1 MPLGEE
7 EHPWTIP
14 TGRTRRGGIRR
25 AGCDA
30 TAGQV
35 VPLMAGLL
43 ALAAVVL
50 VGLVALGN
58 LVAQRAQAQTA
69 ADAAAL
75 AGAAQRRSRPAVTV
89 AADNDGDLESFAVK
103 GAEVEVTVRVGD
115 VRATSRA
122 RREW

>member
-1 MPLGEE
+1 MDESILPR
-7 EHPWTIP
+7 P
-14 TGRTRRGGIRR
+14 TARCPRSAPPR
-25 AGCDA
+25 D
-30 TAGQV
+30 AGQV

-58 LVAQRAQAQTA
+58 VVAQRAHAQTA

-75 AGAAQRRSRPAVTV
+75 AGAADGRR
-89 AADNDGDLESFAVK
+89 AAITTAAANDGDLESFVVK
-103 GAEVEVTVRVGD
+103 GAEVEVRVRVGD